1 MTSTKE
7 EILNFPVEI
16 EEGKEISIQVKL
28 RTSKKRSIVYIMIST
43 PKAKKNKR
51 NQSSDPE
58 HQENESRYATIK
70 TSTRNALP
78 VEFLQALLKMA
89 PTPDEELKLRLF
101 TVVVDIPF
109 VYKRV
114 ESLLFMCTLQE
125 EVTFTKGSFEILEVL
140 DWMKETG
147 RNLVFLNLTWINLL
161 EAVLKTDNRI
171 NDGTFHGGAQAFK
184 LDTLLKLADVKGVA
198 GKPHYCILLFR
209 RIIRSEGVRAAHAMR
224 ESQSFSGVR
233 TEELLKEV
241 SHDTEDHYRHHGL
254 QVVSRLS
261 IELENVKKATYFK
274 SLEEESGF
282 HETLKSFVQN
292 AEVDIKWL
300 PAAKTMKKESSTASS
315 SDTRQQPSLDPP
327 QKLFPAIAE
336 RQMDDSSSEGT
347 AFLEL

>member
-28 RTSKKRSIVYIMIST
+28 RTNKKRSRVHIIIST

-89 PTPDEELKLRLF
+89 PTPWRTEVFTGDVSQLGPADRFLKVLA
-101 TVVVDIPF
+101 DIPF

-114 ESLLFMCTLQE
+114 ESLFFLCTLQE
-125 EVTFTKGSFEILEVL
+125 EVTFTKESFEILEVACKTL
-140 DWMKETG
+140 
-147 RNLVFLNLTWINLL
+147 RNSRLFLKLL
-161 EAVLKTDNRI
+161 EAVLKTGNRI
-171 NDGTFHGGAQAFK
+171 NDGTFRGGAQAFK
-184 LDTLLKLADVKGVA
+184 LDTLLKLAD
-198 GKPHYCILLFR
+198 GKTTLLHFVVQE
-209 RIIRSEGVRAAHAMR
+209 IIRSEGVRAARAMR
-224 ESQSFSGVR
+224 ESQSFSSVK

-241 SHDTEDHYRHHGL
+241 LHDTEDHYRNHGL

-261 IELENVKKATYFK
+261 TELENVKKAAALDAESLTGSVAKLGYLLLRTQKFLNSDTK
-274 SLEEESGF
+274 NLEEDSGF

-292 AEVDIKWL
+292 AEVDIKRLVEEENRLW
-300 PAAKTMKKESSTASS
+300 A
-315 SDTRQQPSLDPP
+315 
-327 QKLFPAIAE
+327 
-336 RQMDDSSSEGT
+336 
-347 AFLEL
+347 